1 MAAVTTLGW
10 CDVTLS
16 PEQGEASQGNH
27 FMNMRDWMIP
37 GEERDRRTRW
47 YIPPSPFSSGNQL
60 PSREKNDDHTLQN
73 IPHIERQ
80 HFVCTGG
87 TLSGLALLD
96 IYPEPKLHKGYLS
109 NMANAFECYQNF
121 WALNTSFLGKT
132 SRIGD
137 IMKRFFRSAR
147 ILIPFGNHPTVLSLM
162 LQFTCS
168 CSGDGVLKGT
178 EQSSYQTRW
187 WCKADAPGLN
197 PPTEAIHTG
206 EETLSAELCPVC

>member
-1 MAAVTTLGW
+1 MW
-10 CDVTLS
+10 SC
-16 PEQGEASQGNH
+16 PQ
-27 FMNMRDWMIP
+27 
-37 GEERDRRTRW
+37 
-47 YIPPSPFSSGNQL
+47 
-60 PSREKNDDHTLQN
+60 SREKPARAITSWIWGTGWYQGRRGTEEPDDISLQVPFPQETSFQVGKKMM
-73 IPHIERQ
+73 ITPYRTYPYRKATFCLHWR
-80 HFVCTGG
+80 